1 MQAKG
6 GGGGRGREINLEINK
21 EREREKKRRNL
32 KEKEHK
38 RESKNPE
45 QPKEKGEENP
55 YCLSENLLALV
66 KEAFITVIEVSK
78 IVSLSNLKSPKAWT

>member
-32 KEKEHK
+32 KEKEHN

>member
-1 MQAKG
+1 M
-6 GGGGRGREINLEINK
+6 
-21 EREREKKRRNL
+21 

-45 QPKEKGEENP
+45 QPKEKEENP

-78 IVSLSNLKSPKAWT
+78 IVSLSNLKSPKAWTLMQNATPLQNLQGPR